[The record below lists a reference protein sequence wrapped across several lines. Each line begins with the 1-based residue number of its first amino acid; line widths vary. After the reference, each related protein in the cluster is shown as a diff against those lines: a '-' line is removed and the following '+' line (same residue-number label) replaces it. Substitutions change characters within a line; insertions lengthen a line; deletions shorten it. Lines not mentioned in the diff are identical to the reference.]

1 MNTDRT
7 TRVTAFMLAVWMA
20 VAINGTMLWKF
31 GAVAQEGML
40 ASAEPIAIVTLETV
54 NIIAPRS

>member
-1 MNTDRT
+1 
-7 TRVTAFMLAVWMA
+7 MLAVWMA

-31 GAVAQEGML
+31 DAVAQEGLL
-40 ASAEPIAIVTLETV
+40 ASAEPVAIVTLETV